1 VPGSG
6 TKCRSPRARAL
17 RTSPNEMMVSRGL
30 RQCHRSQRGAGGR
43 GRAGRGGQGGAAAR
57 RRAAGEIMAEM
68 LRSGLPREHL
78 SGSATDDQVALGRC
92 LADRRS
98 RWRRSP
104 TVAEF
109 AFASGRAKKA
119 GPRDCPGARPRSARS
134 RLRHSSRR
142 SEPHSR
148 GLPGN
153 RGAGGATRGTR
164 RYLRSESTFAS
175 PLR

>member
-30 RQCHRSQRGAGGR
+30 RQCHRSQR
-43 GRAGRGGQGGAAAR
+43 GAAAR